1 MGEGFKK
8 AFAIT
13 PEERAAMAAGVD
25 VPTKASAVNHL
36 WAPEGHTITVDDA
49 TNKSQLASLEAPQN
63 PSARHPSNTQGMMST
78 MASHAAP
85 AQAQRQA
92 TPEDLM
98 AQANEVLDRQRVQHD
113 TLMSQ
118 GPSTG
123 ARDEAGGK
131 LPEWLTRYM
140 DKEP

>member
-1 MGEGFKK
+1 MGEKDARLLGLIGDPSIAGMDHSGGFTQQDVIAEGRRQKGRLP
-8 AFAIT
+8 T
-13 PEERAAMAAGVD
+13 TLVELQEGLNNRAAQREP
-25 VPTKASAVNHL
+25 PT
-36 WAPEGHTITVDDA
+36 G
-49 TNKSQLASLEAPQN
+49 
-63 PSARHPSNTQGMMST
+63 RGMMGT
-78 MASHAAP
+78 PGAMMAP
-85 AQAQRQA
+85 PQRQA

-113 TLMSQ
+113 TLTGQ

-123 ARDEAGGK
+123 VRDEAGGK